1 MRLRNVVLILA
12 ALTVVVM
19 LAACSSSGQS
29 SDEGGKDQ
37 AGKVASGEQAQ
48 KQKPPEKEPP
58 KLTKEAK
65 GKQIA
70 PKKGKAQGQRKVANS
85 LDPPKDKTLK
95 LTIPE
100 MKQIEDDTIP
110 TGKGTNEAL
119 FHDHAAVHLRDTGF
133 PWQKTANVYIAGHRI
148 GFPGTD
154 SNLAFYDLEDLKK
167 GDKIYLEDA
176 EGREYTYQVF
186 GKLVVAPG
194 NLSVLRPIKGKNI
207 VSLQTCTLPDYTNRV
222 IYRAVLKDVR
232 RKPRTKA
239 DTERRTHNKRR
250 SSAPRRCGATWSVTP
265 TPSFGTDSPSCARG
279 ERNMVCSDEGEPFVP
294 GTGIRLPDAPRSRSR
309 YEFRQSAADGRGR
322 RHSRGRVRLLR
333 GARATSGVG

>member
-1 MRLRNVVLILA
+1 VETARGDEMRLRNLVLILA
-12 ALTVVVM
+12 ALTV

-29 SDEGGKDQ
+29 SDEGGQDQ
-37 AGKVASGEQAQ
+37 AGKDASGEQAQ
-48 KQKPPEKEPP
+48 KHKLPGKATEGKKEPP
-58 KLTKEAK
+58 KMTKEAK
-65 GKQIA
+65 AKQVA
-70 PKKGKAQGQRKVANS
+70 PKKGKAQGQRKVSNA
-85 LDPPKDKTLK
+85 LQPPKDKTLK

-167 GDKIYLEDA
+167 GDKVYLEDA

-186 GKLVVAPG
+186 AKLVVEPA

-222 IYRAVLKDVR
+222 IYRAVLKDV
-232 RKPRTKA
+232 K
-239 DTERRTHNKRR
+239 
-250 SSAPRRCGATWSVTP
+250 S
-265 TPSFGTDSPSCARG
+265 
-279 ERNMVCSDEGEPFVP
+279 
-294 GTGIRLPDAPRSRSR
+294 
-309 YEFRQSAADGRGR
+309 
-322 RHSRGRVRLLR
+322 
-333 GARATSGVG
+333 

>member
-1 MRLRNVVLILA
+1 VLILA
-12 ALTVVVM
+12 ALMVVT

-37 AGKVASGEQAQ
+37 AGTDEQAK
-48 KQKPPEKEPP
+48 KQKPPEKATEGKKEPP
-58 KLTKEAK
+58 KMTKEAK

-85 LDPPKDKTLK
+85 FEPPKDKTLK

-119 FHDHAAVHLRDTGF
+119 FRDHAAVHLRDTGF
-133 PWQKTANVYIAGHRI
+133 PWQRTANVYIAGHRI

-167 GDKIYLEDA
+167 GDKVYLEDA

-186 GKLVVAPG
+186 SKLVVEPA
-194 NLSVLRPIKGKNI
+194 NLSVLRPMKGKNI

-222 IYRAVLKDVR
+222 IYRAVLKDV
-232 RKPRTKA
+232 KT
-239 DTERRTHNKRR
+239 
-250 SSAPRRCGATWSVTP
+250 
-265 TPSFGTDSPSCARG
+265 
-279 ERNMVCSDEGEPFVP
+279 
-294 GTGIRLPDAPRSRSR
+294 
-309 YEFRQSAADGRGR
+309 
-322 RHSRGRVRLLR
+322 
-333 GARATSGVG
+333 

>member
-1 MRLRNVVLILA
+1 VETARGDEMRLRNLVLILA
-12 ALTVVVM
+12 ALTVVVT

-37 AGKVASGEQAQ
+37 AGTDEQAK
-48 KQKPPEKEPP
+48 KQRPPAKATEGKKEPP
-58 KLTKEAK
+58 KMTKEAK
-65 GKQIA
+65 GEQIA

-85 LDPPKDKTLK
+85 FEPPKDKTLK

-119 FHDHAAVHLRDTGF
+119 FRDHAAVHLRDTGF
-133 PWQKTANVYIAGHRI
+133 PWQRTANVYIAGHRI

-167 GDKIYLEDA
+167 GDKVYLEDA

-186 GKLVVAPG
+186 SKLVVEPA
-194 NLSVLRPIKGKNI
+194 NLSVLRPMKGKNI

-222 IYRAVLKDVR
+222 IYRAVLKDV
-232 RKPRTKA
+232 KT
-239 DTERRTHNKRR
+239 
-250 SSAPRRCGATWSVTP
+250 
-265 TPSFGTDSPSCARG
+265 
-279 ERNMVCSDEGEPFVP
+279 
-294 GTGIRLPDAPRSRSR
+294 
-309 YEFRQSAADGRGR
+309 
-322 RHSRGRVRLLR
+322 
-333 GARATSGVG
+333 

>member
-1 MRLRNVVLILA
+1 VETARGDEMRLRNLVLILA
-12 ALTVVVM
+12 ALTV

-29 SDEGGKDQ
+29 SDEGGQDQ
-37 AGKVASGEQAQ
+37 AGKDASGEQAQ
-48 KQKPPEKEPP
+48 KHKPPGKATEGKKEPP
-58 KLTKEAK
+58 KMTKEAK
-65 GKQIA
+65 AKQVA
-70 PKKGKAQGQRKVANS
+70 PKKGMAQGQRKVSNA
-85 LDPPKDKTLK
+85 LQPPKDKTLK

-167 GDKIYLEDA
+167 GDKVYLEDA

-186 GKLVVAPG
+186 AKLVVEPA

-222 IYRAVLKDVR
+222 IYRAVLKDV
-232 RKPRTKA
+232 K
-239 DTERRTHNKRR
+239 
-250 SSAPRRCGATWSVTP
+250 S
-265 TPSFGTDSPSCARG
+265 
-279 ERNMVCSDEGEPFVP
+279 
-294 GTGIRLPDAPRSRSR
+294 
-309 YEFRQSAADGRGR
+309 
-322 RHSRGRVRLLR
+322 
-333 GARATSGVG
+333 

>member
-1 MRLRNVVLILA
+1 MRLRDLVLILA
-12 ALTVVVM
+12 ALMVVM

-37 AGKVASGEQAQ
+37 AGKYEQAQ
-48 KQKPPEKEPP
+48 KQKRPEKVTEGKKEPP

-70 PKKGKAQGQRKVANS
+70 PKKGKVQHKVVNS
-85 LDPPKDKTLK
+85 LEPPKDKTLK

-133 PWQKTANVYIAGHRI
+133 PWQRTANVYIAGHRI

-167 GDKIYLEDA
+167 GDKVYR
-176 EGREYTYQVF
+176 GRERQRVH
-186 GKLVVAPG
+186 LPG
-194 NLSVLRPIKGKNI
+194 
-207 VSLQTCTLPDYTNRV
+207 LQ
-222 IYRAVLKDVR
+222 
-232 RKPRTKA
+232 
-239 DTERRTHNKRR
+239 
-250 SSAPRRCGATWSVTP
+250 
-265 TPSFGTDSPSCARG
+265 
-279 ERNMVCSDEGEPFVP
+279 
-294 GTGIRLPDAPRSRSR
+294 
-309 YEFRQSAADGRGR
+309 Q
-322 RHSRGRVRLLR
+322 
-333 GARATSGVG
+333 